1 MTKRLVPT
9 EPLVAL
15 GASQPLV
22 ESYPSRDTE
31 VGALRVSRALP
42 VKGRRM
48 IGPWCFLDRYGPL
61 TFSDGRP
68 MDVAPHPHIG
78 LQTVTWLLEGEV
90 VHDDSLGCTALVRP
104 GAVNIMTS
112 GRGIAHAE
120 RTPPSNTGRLNGIQ
134 LWAALPD
141 AHRQIAPSFQH
152 VAQVPIFEQAEG
164 IVQVFAGEIS
174 GATSPA
180 CHYSEILGADVRVH
194 PGSALTLPLRTVFE
208 YAVLVLAGDC
218 FVDRQKIEERALYYL
233 GSHRSDVSFS
243 SRSGGRLLL
252 IGGPPFPEAIVIWWN
267 FVARTPV
274 EIATARTDWEEH
286 RLFGEVPAYDGPRL
300 PAPSLARLARPN
312 PLS

>member
-1 MTKRLVPT
+1 MSFFPGKDPAVGDAR
-9 EPLVAL
+9 A
-15 GASQPLV
+15 ADAV
-22 ESYPSRDTE
+22 ELIVIPRSVD
-31 VGALRVSRALP
+31 VGHFAVCRALP
-42 VKGRRM
+42 HVKRRM
-48 IGPWCFLDRYGPL
+48 VGPFIFFDHFGPAE
-61 TFSDGRP
+61 FHAGQGI
-68 MDVAPHPHIG
+68 DVRPHPHIG

-90 VHDDSLGCTALVRP
+90 VHDDSLGCAALVRP
-104 GAVNIMTS
+104 GAVNVMTS

-141 AHRQIAPSFQH
+141 AHRQMAPSFQH
-152 VAQVPIFEQAEG
+152 VAHVPVFEQAEG
-164 IVQVFAGEIS
+164 LVHVFAGEIS
-174 GATSPA
+174 GAISPA
-180 CHYSEILGADVRVH
+180 RHYSEILGADVRVH
-194 PGSALTLPLRTVFE
+194 PGLALTLPLRPAFE

-218 FVDRQKIEERALYYL
+218 FVDGQKIGARALYYL

-267 FVARTPV
+267 FVARTAD